1 MKKRILSILAVIIV
15 CISCFAPTNVFATE
29 QEDNIVIS
37 NKSGE
42 NWEIKEQNVS
52 IIEENGEITK
62 TITTEI
68 KLNDNKARSSITD
81 AGATVRITFVVSAQ
95 NSGKDYR
102 MTGFKATYTV
112 LDKAFSISS
121 RHIRVY
127 NFGGSD
133 ILNSKK
139 YTYNYNPT
147 KNTYNKSF
155 SNLKWVN
162 SSEPGLVG
170 GYAECNISRGGS
182 SWNLQCFDWIV
193 YNDACPV

>member
-1 MKKRILSILAVIIV
+1 M
-15 CISCFAPTNVFATE
+15 FAAE
-29 QEDNIVIS
+29 QEDSIVIS

-42 NWEIKEQNVS
+42 NWEIKDQNVS
-52 IIEENGEITK
+52 ITEKNGEIIK

-81 AGATVRITFVVSAQ
+81 SGATVRITFVVSAQ
-95 NSGKDYR
+95 NSGKNYR

-121 RHIRVY
+121 RHIKVCNY
-127 NFGGSD
+127 GGSD
-133 ILNSKK
+133 ALNSSK
-139 YTYNYNPT
+139 YIYDYKPT
-147 KNTYNKSF
+147 TNTYNKSF

-162 SSEPGLVG
+162 SNKPGLVG

-182 SWNLQCFDWIV
+182 SWNLKCYDWVV
-193 YNDACPV
+193 YNDACPF